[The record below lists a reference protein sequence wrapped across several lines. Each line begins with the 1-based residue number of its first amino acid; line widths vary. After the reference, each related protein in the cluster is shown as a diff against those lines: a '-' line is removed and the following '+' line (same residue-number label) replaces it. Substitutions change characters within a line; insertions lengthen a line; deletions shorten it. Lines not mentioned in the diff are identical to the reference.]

1 MSIKKHPKVSPFV
14 GCHVA
19 TLPRCPWKRIIM
31 CTDCHGVV
39 RVIYQLVFLHL
50 LPPSRPTS
58 LIFAVISTK
67 YCRPRFG
74 ATSGKHNHDKDVAG
88 RHHSTRP
95 KTSELGLVPDFCHHL
110 VGGSCAALRD
120 TTDRKPACVR
130 RNESAADECV
140 DPVFSFS
147 SKCTVHSTLG
157 IQDS

>member
-31 CTDCHGVV
+31 CTAMVSSEWYISLSSFILYRLLDPHLSSS
-39 RVIYQLVFLHL
+39 RRSQLNIADPV
-50 LPPSRPTS
+50 
-58 LIFAVISTK
+58 
-67 YCRPRFG
+67 CG

-88 RHHSTRP
+88 RHHSARP